1 MEKGSGGSGRRKSH
15 SKDRGDLTEMRFMVA
30 ATRRGLV
37 VAKPYGD
44 NEKYDL
50 IVDVGRKMWRVQVK
64 GTAATHHRGSAV
76 RSSWRTSMRQM
87 PYTPSQVDFLVVTI
101 VGKRIWYVIPVRA
114 LEGRLTIHLY
124 PFGSR
129 RGSRNRFEK
138 YRGAWWLLSGTK
150 SGTRVRPVADA
161 GKRLRKRAGR
171 QRP

>member
-1 MEKGSGGSGRRKSH
+1 MGKGKRGMGDGRRKIH

-30 ATRRGLV
+30 ATWRGLV

-50 IVDVGRKMWRVQVK
+50 IVDAGWRMWRVQVK
-64 GTAATHHRGSAV
+64 GTGATHCRGFAV

-87 PYTPSQVDFLVVTI
+87 PYTPSQVDFLVVMV
-101 VGKRIWYVIPVRA
+101 VGKGIWYVIPVRA
-114 LEGRLTIHLY
+114 LEGRLTIHVY

-138 YRGAWWLLSGTK
+138 YRGAWSLLSGTK
-150 SGTRVRPVADA
+150 SGRRVRPVVDLWK
-161 GKRLRKRAGR
+161 GRRKRK
-171 QRP
+171 

>member
-1 MEKGSGGSGRRKSH
+1 MGKGNRGTGKSGGGSH
-15 SKDRGDLTEMRFMVA
+15 SKDRGDLTEMRFMVV

-37 VAKPYGD
+37 VSKPYGD

-50 IVDVGRKMWRVQVK
+50 IVDAGWKMWRVQVK
-64 GTAATHHRGSAV
+64 GTAATHHRGFAV

-87 PYTPSQVDFLVVTI
+87 PYTPSQVDFLVVMI
-101 VGKRIWYVIPVRA
+101 VEKQIWYVIPVRA

-138 YRGAWWLLSGTK
+138 YRGAWSLLSGTK
-150 SGTRVRPVADA
+150 SGRRVRR
-161 GKRLRKRAGR
+161 GLRVWRRRRRG
-171 QRP
+171 

>member
-1 MEKGSGGSGRRKSH
+1 
-15 SKDRGDLTEMRFMVA
+15 
-30 ATRRGLV
+30 
-37 VAKPYGD
+37 
-44 NEKYDL
+44 
-50 IVDVGRKMWRVQVK
+50 
-64 GTAATHHRGSAV
+64 
-76 RSSWRTSMRQM
+76 MRQM

-150 SGTRVRPVADA
+150 SGTRVRPVVDS
-161 GKRLRKRAGR
+161 GKERRKRAGR
-171 QRP
+171 RRG